1 MKNTYWDAIEPGD
14 VVSFIYK
21 GQQDDS
27 KSARRVVICLDP
39 RYEHRK
45 KSTNRIVDY
54 FIGLEIFNSS
64 KSNLTPTII
73 KQLFELL
80 SENADVV
87 LTDAQSGGRSRMER
101 IYLELKELLKKEP
114 NLFRTYFFRECRR
127 RRVFIED
134 KYDRLNSLQVK
145 QVTKKLINES
155 DEGDSVIGIGDDLD
169 EN

>member
-114 NLFRTYFFRECRR
+114 NLFRTYFFRECRK
-127 RRVFIED
+127 RRVFLED

-145 QVTKKLINES
+145 QVTEKLIQEVQ
-155 DEGDSVIGIGDDLD
+155 DAIIIGDDIEL
-169 EN
+169 

>member
-101 IYLELKELLKKEP
+101 IYLEEEV
-114 NLFRTYFFRECRR
+114 FDYFLDIIPLEAGQRM
-127 RRVFIED
+127 
-134 KYDRLNSLQVK
+134 K
-145 QVTKKLINES
+145 S
-155 DEGDSVIGIGDDLD
+155 DTPFDSVDSHRLVYVM
-169 EN
+169 

>member
-114 NLFRTYFFRECRR
+114 NLFRTYFFREWRK
-127 RRVFIED
+127 RRVFLED

-145 QVTKKLINES
+145 QVTEKLIQ
-155 DEGDSVIGIGDDLD
+155 EGQDAIIIGDDIEL
-169 EN
+169 

>member
-21 GQQDDS
+21 AQQDDS

-114 NLFRTYFFRECRR
+114 NLFRTYFFRECRK
-127 RRVFIED
+127 RRVFLED

-145 QVTKKLINES
+145 QVTEKLIQ
-155 DEGDSVIGIGDDLD
+155 EGQDAIIIGDDIEL
-169 EN
+169 

>member
-45 KSTNRIVDY
+45 KSTNRLVDY

-64 KSNLTPTII
+64 KPNLTPTII

-114 NLFRTYFFRECRR
+114 NLFRTYFFRECRK
-127 RRVFIED
+127 RRVFLED

-145 QVTKKLINES
+145 QVTEKLIQ
-155 DEGDSVIGIGDDLD
+155 EGQDAIIIGDDIDL
-169 EN
+169 